1 MKLSYTSQF
10 LYQSHG
16 TTHGISEKTL
26 ADNKKHVEDAIARVE
41 EKIKAK
47 EYGFINIL
55 SDKKAV
61 KLMQSVFQSVRF
73 AKTLV
78 VVGIGGSDLG
88 ARAVQQAV
96 EKERPAM
103 DVFFHGDSTDPVAIT
118 RLLRQIDLQ
127 DTVFCIISKSGET
140 IETISQYVLF
150 KGIMKQQG
158 EDWAEHFVFITDAK
172 KGILREEANEHNI
185 LTLSI
190 PDDVGGRFSVQTTV
204 GLFPS
209 LAMSVDIEELLK
221 GAESVVKDYRKIA
234 QEIATDQFLLSEE
247 GLKVNV
253 LMPYSV
259 QLEEFARWYRQL
271 WAESLGK
278 DGNKGILPIQA
289 RGPADQH
296 SQVQFY
302 TQGTL
307 LHSLLFLRIEERK
320 DDYTMDD
327 VDVNAVSYLKGHSFH
342 EIINAEQQATALA
355 LKKLGRPSAT
365 LSIDKLDTFS
375 LGQLFMLFELAVVY
389 LAEMLEVNA
398 FDQPGVEEGK
408 VMMYALL
415 GRSEYEHKKQ
425 EIETL
430 MKKGK

>member
-1 MKLSYTSQF
+1 MKLSYTSTF
-10 LYQSHG
+10 LYQTHG
-16 TTHGISEKTL
+16 VTHGISNKTVSE
-26 ADNKKHVEDAIARVE
+26 NKKTVEGAIARVE
-41 EKIKAK
+41 QKIKAK

-55 SDKKAV
+55 SEKKMI
-61 KLMQSVFQSVRF
+61 KQMQTVFQSIRF

-88 ARAVQQAV
+88 ARAVQQAI
-96 EKERPAM
+96 EMDRPAM
-103 DVFFHGDSTDPVAIT
+103 DVLFHGDSTDPVAIT
-118 RLLRQIDLQ
+118 RLLRQIDLE
-127 DTVFCIISKSGET
+127 DTAFCIISKSGET

-150 KGIMKQQG
+150 KAIMKQQTD
-158 EDWAEHFVFITDAK
+158 DWAEHFVFITDAK
-172 KGILREEANEHNI
+172 KGILREEATEHHI
-185 LTLSI
+185 LTLPI

-209 LAMSVDIEELLK
+209 LAMSVDIEQLLK
-221 GAESVVKDYRKIA
+221 GAENVVKEYREVAQQIA
-234 QEIATDQFLLSEE
+234 SDQFLLSEE
-247 GLKVNV
+247 GLKVSI

-259 QLEEFARWYRQL
+259 QLEEFARWFRQL

-278 DGNKGILPIQA
+278 DGDKGILPIQA

-307 LHSLLFLRIEERK
+307 LHSLLFLRIEKRE

-327 VDVNAVSYLKGHSFH
+327 VDIKAVSYLKGHSFH
-342 EIINAEQQATALA
+342 EIVNAEQQATALA
-355 LKKLGRPSAT
+355 LKKLGRPSAV
-365 LSIDKLDTFS
+365 LSIEKLDAFS
-375 LGQLFMLFELAVVY
+375 LGQLFMVFELAVVY
-389 LAEMLEVNA
+389 LAEMLGVNA

-415 GRSEYEHKKQ
+415 GRSEFEHKKK
-425 EIETL
+425 EIEEL

>member
-1 MKLSYTSQF
+1 MKLLYSSTF
-10 LYQSHG
+10 LYQAHG
-16 TTHGISEKTL
+16 VTHGISNETVNE
-26 ADNKKHVEDAIARVE
+26 NKKKVEGALTRVDKKVE
-41 EKIKAK
+41 NK

-55 SDKKAV
+55 SDKKML
-61 KLMQSVFQSVRF
+61 KQMETVFHSIRF

-88 ARAVQQAV
+88 GRAVQQAL
-96 EKERPAM
+96 EMDRPAM

-118 RLLRQIDLQ
+118 RLLRQIDL
-127 DTVFCIISKSGET
+127 DETVFCIISKSGET

-150 KGIMKQQG
+150 KAIMKQQTD
-158 EDWAEHFVFITDAK
+158 EWANHFVFITDAK
-172 KGILREEANEHNI
+172 KGILREEAVEHDI
-185 LTLSI
+185 LTLPI

-209 LAMSVDIEELLK
+209 LAMSVDVEQLLK
-221 GAESVVKDYRKIA
+221 GAESVIKEYRQIAKDIA
-234 QEIATDQFLLSEE
+234 MDQFLLYSQ
-247 GLKVNV
+247 GIKVNI

-278 DGNKGILPIQA
+278 LGDKGILPIQA

-307 LHSLLFLRIEERK
+307 LHSLLFLRLEKRE
-320 DDYTMDD
+320 DDYTLDE
-327 VDVNAVSYLKGHSFH
+327 VDIPAVSYLKGLSYHK
-342 EIINAEQQATALA
+342 IINVEQEATALA

-365 LSIDKLDTFS
+365 LSLDTLDAFG
-375 LGQLFMLFELAVVY
+375 LGQLFMVFELAVVY

-415 GRSEYEHKKQ
+415 GRSGYEDKKK
-425 EIETL
+425 EIEQL
-430 MKKGK
+430 MKKGD